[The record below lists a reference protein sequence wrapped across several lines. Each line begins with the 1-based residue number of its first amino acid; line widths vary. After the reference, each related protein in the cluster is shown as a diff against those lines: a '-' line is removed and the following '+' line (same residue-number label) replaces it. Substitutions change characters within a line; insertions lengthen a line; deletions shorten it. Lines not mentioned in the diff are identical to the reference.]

1 VTDAGNDSKEKIMT
15 YTARSLHVTL
25 VTPFDASTGAV
36 RVDELTAMAAKF
48 ARTPSSRPIVP
59 IVNAEAG
66 EIYTLTREEMAA
78 SLEAVVGADIGPV
91 VAGVVGRTA
100 QEAVEVAKE
109 ALDAGAS
116 ALFVLPPYGSADITT
131 SWDAARY
138 PEVVTGYIGRIADAV
153 GDVPLLIHP
162 SGPRTPAYGIGWP
175 LETIEAV
182 LDRVP
187 TVAGWKMTYSYEGYR
202 RVARYLHANA
212 PQVAVLPSSA
222 VRYHENLANRQLDG
236 ACSGS
241 FNYALA
247 PMLEH
252 IGLWEA
258 GDAGAATDLWQKGLA
273 ELHEFV
279 YSDYSRLHIRYKL
292 AAWIAGEISS
302 PLMRDPIPGP
312 DASEGRRLAEL
323 MTAAGVAARTP
334 EEIDGYF
341 AADGAGAH

>member
-1 VTDAGNDSKEKIMT
+1 MT
-15 YTARSLHVTL
+15 YTPRSLHVTL
-25 VTPFDASTGAV
+25 VTPFDAATGAV
-36 RVDELTAMAAKF
+36 RLDELTAMARKLS
-48 ARTPSSRPIVP
+48 RTESSLPITP
-59 IVNAEAG
+59 IINAEAG
-66 EIYTLTREEMAA
+66 EIYTLSREELTAN
-78 SLEAVVGADIGPV
+78 LEAVVADVGPV
-91 VAGVVGRTA
+91 VGGVVGRTT
-100 QEAVEVAKE
+100 KE
-109 ALDAGAS
+109 AIDVARDALGAGAS

-138 PEVVTGYIGRIADAV
+138 PEVVAEYIGRIADAV
-153 GDVPLLIHP
+153 GDVPLIVHP

-175 LETIEAV
+175 LETIRAV
-182 LDRVP
+182 IDRAP

-241 FNYALA
+241 FCYALD
-247 PMLEH
+247 PMVRH
-252 IGLWEA
+252 IRLWNE
-258 GDAGAATDLWQKGLA
+258 GDVDAATDLWEAGLA

-302 PLMRDPIPGP
+302 PLMRDPMPGP
-312 DASEGRRLAEL
+312 EETEARRLYEL
-323 MTAAGVAARTP
+323 MTAAGVAARTAA
-334 EEIDGYF
+334 EVDKYF
-341 AADGAGAH
+341 SEPAYAS